1 MAETV
6 VLLHGFA
13 GTRHGWA
20 PVTDR
25 LARDRYRP
33 LALDLRGHGD
43 ARDRRPI
50 GVVECVA
57 DVAAAAPA
65 RFALCG
71 YSLGGRVAL
80 HMALTH
86 PGRVTRLVLV
96 AATAGIEDDAARA
109 ERRAADE
116 RLAAEIE
123 QGTIE
128 AFAERW
134 MALPLFADTPPAAS
148 RRWREDLL
156 RNDPAALAAALRALG
171 PAAMPPL
178 WDRLGELT
186 MPVNVVA
193 GERDERY
200 GARGHRLAEAL
211 PDATLTVVPGA
222 GHGLPREAPEA
233 IAEAIAAET

>member
-13 GTRHGWA
+13 GTRHGWG
-20 PVTDR
+20 PVADR
-25 LARDRYRP
+25 LGRERYRP

-43 ARDRRPI
+43 ARDRRPV
-50 GVVECVA
+50 GVAECVA
-57 DVAAAAPA
+57 DVEAAAPA

-71 YSLGGRVAL
+71 YSMGGRIAL
-80 HMALTH
+80 HLALAH
-86 PGRVTRLVLV
+86 PGRVERLVLV

-109 ERRAADE
+109 QRRAADE
-116 RLAAEIE
+116 RLADEIA
-123 QGTIE
+123 GDTIE

-134 MALPLFADTPPAAS
+134 MALPLFAGTPPDAA

-156 RNDPAALAAALRALG
+156 RNEPRALAAALRGLG
-171 PAAMPPL
+171 PGATAPL

-186 MPVNVVA
+186 MPVHVVA

-200 GARGHRLAEAL
+200 VAIARRLAQAL
-211 PDATLTVVPGA
+211 PDGRLKIVPRA
-222 GHGLPREAPEA
+222 GHGLPREAPA
-233 IAEAIAAET
+233 AVAEVIAAT